1 MRKTVSIVLVMSLL
15 LVFGTVCYADTGGQI
30 PGEYKLFLVDVMG
43 QQSDSDSMGI
53 SASLILRED
62 GTGVMISNGTEDPL
76 PSWTEENGKVTLY
89 NSGGNTLEIEVADG
103 IIEME
108 MAPGYYMC
116 FARTGVDTAGYAVRD
131 HSPSSM
137 LYGIYKSMDA
147 NKGAHLSYDYHS
159 DYMDSLSTFD
169 VHTRNGVLFSLRKT
183 QSGGY
188 EQLNANCFKDGKSYV
203 LYPNEMRGTLA
214 ASTSSG
220 IITENVLMLDD
231 LYGVI
236 YQRALRSDFTVESR
250 ELEGVSYTVEVYP
263 GQGYVQEA
271 AFYYDETG
279 QLIHVLVGA
288 PQTAPEL
295 GETFYTIYAIDEAV
309 NDALF
314 DISGYTITG

>member
-1 MRKTVSIVLVMSLL
+1 M
-15 LVFGTVCYADTGGQI
+15 
-30 PGEYKLFLVDVMG
+30 
-43 QQSDSDSMGI
+43 
-53 SASLILRED
+53 
-62 GTGVMISNGTEDPL
+62 
-76 PSWTEENGKVTLY
+76 
-89 NSGGNTLEIEVADG
+89 
-103 IIEME
+103 
-108 MAPGYYMC
+108 
-116 FARTGVDTAGYAVRD
+116 
-131 HSPSSM
+131 
-137 LYGIYKSMDA
+137 
-147 NKGAHLSYDYHS
+147 
-159 DYMDSLSTFD
+159 
-169 VHTRNGVLFSLRKT
+169 
-183 QSGGY
+183 
-188 EQLNANCFKDGKSYV
+188 

-250 ELEGVSYTVEVYP
+250 ELEGVYYTVEVYP
-263 GQGYVQEA
+263 GQGYAQEA